1 MGVKFSTAKWI
12 WCNAM
17 PQADEYGEFVDGF
30 LYKKGKVVLR
40 ISADSNY
47 AAYINGELAAFGQ
60 YADYPY
66 DKVYDEVD
74 VSNFC
79 RKGENRIAILVWYY
93 GIDTSFT
100 YYPGNAGLL
109 YELHCDNCLLCESN
123 HKTLARMSRAYRNH
137 RKKEITWQMGL
148 GYSYDATREDEW
160 MTGVLEGFESAII
173 VPQKLPLRSRPCEK
187 LTLQEEV
194 LATPCKRISDTDI
207 IYDLGK
213 EYVGLLA
220 FELES
225 PCEQEIT
232 ISYGEHLDDGCVRR
246 IIAERDFSISYRAKE
261 GRNEYHNPFRRFGC
275 RYLQIQSEYPLTI
288 HKMAILPTMYPVKEK
303 DRPIL
308 TEIQNKIYDMC
319 VETLRLCMHEHYEDC
334 PWREQALY
342 AMDSRNQMLCG
353 YYAFG
358 EYIFPRSNLELIA
371 KDNRSDGLLSIC
383 YPSKHELAIPSF
395 SLHYI
400 TACAEYLENSW
411 DSVFLNEIYSKL
423 VSIIEAFVCRLQDG
437 LMPTFTGANY
447 WNFYEWREGLSAE
460 DELLA
465 GEAKVAH
472 QDLILNALLSIA
484 LQNMSKIAEELRIEC
499 DYQRQAEVL
508 NARIREVFWDAK
520 VGICYNRPEHADYS
534 QLGNSLAVLCGAV
547 TGQEAVELCER
558 IWTDS
563 EMTEVTIS
571 MRCFKYDACLKV
583 NEEKYAPIVLK
594 DIEQKYK
601 LMMDYGSTTVWEV
614 EERGQAESLCHGWS
628 ALPIYYYH
636 RLCK

>member
-1 MGVKFSTAKWI
+1 MDVRFSSAKWV
-12 WCNAM
+12 WCNKT
-17 PQADEYGEFVDGF
+17 PQEDEYGEFVDHF
-30 LYKKGKVVLR
+30 SYERGKVVLR

-47 AAYINGELAAFGQ
+47 AVYINGELAAFGQ

-66 DKVYDEVD
+66 NKVYDEVE
-74 VSNFC
+74 VSTFC

-93 GIDTSFT
+93 GIASSFT

-109 YELHCDNCLLCESN
+109 YELHCDEKLLCESN
-123 HKTLARMSRAYRNH
+123 HKTLARMSRTYRNH

-148 GYSYDATREDEW
+148 GYGYDATKEDGW
-160 MTGVLEGFESAII
+160 MTGALEGFESATI
-173 VPQKLPLRSRPCEK
+173 VEQKLPLRIRPCEK
-187 LTLQEEV
+187 LVLQEAV
-194 LATPCKRISDTDI
+194 VATPCKHISDTDI
-207 IYDLGK
+207 VYDLGK
-213 EYVGLLA
+213 EYVGLLS

-232 ISYGEHLDDGCVRR
+232 VSYGEHLEDGCVRR
-246 IIAERDFSISYRAKE
+246 VIAERDFSISYRAKTGE
-261 GRNEYHNPFRRFGC
+261 NKFNNPFRRFGC
-275 RYLQIQSEYPLTI
+275 RYLEIQSEYPLSI
-288 HKMAILPTMYPVKEK
+288 RKMAILPTIYPVKAKE
-303 DRPIL
+303 RPVL
-308 TEIQNKIYDMC
+308 TELQNKIYDMC
-319 VETLRLCMHEHYEDC
+319 EETLRLCMHEHYEDC

-353 YYAFG
+353 YYAFD
-358 EYIFPRSNLELIA
+358 EYIFPRSNLELIS
-371 KDNRSDGLLSIC
+371 KDNRADGLLSIC

-400 TACAEYLENSW
+400 MACAEYLEHSG
-411 DSVFLNEIYSKL
+411 DSVFLEEIYSKL
-423 VSIIEAFVCRLQDG
+423 VSIIETFFVRMQDG
-437 LMPTFTGANY
+437 LVSTFTGAHY
-447 WNFYEWREGLSAE
+447 WNFYEWQEGLSAE

-465 GEAKVAH
+465 GETTVAH

-484 LQNMSKIAEELRIEC
+484 LQNMSRIAEELNKEC
-499 DYQRQAEVL
+499 DYQSRAEAL
-508 NARIREVFWDAK
+508 NKRIREVFWDAET
-520 VGICYNRPEHADYS
+520 GICYNRPEHTSYS

-547 TGQEAVELCER
+547 RGQEAENLCER
-558 IWTDS
+558 IWNDS

-583 NEEKYAPIVLK
+583 NEEKYSHIIFR

-601 LMMDYGSTTVWEV
+601 LMIDYGSTTVWEL
-614 EERGQAESLCHGWS
+614 EERRLAHSLCHGWS